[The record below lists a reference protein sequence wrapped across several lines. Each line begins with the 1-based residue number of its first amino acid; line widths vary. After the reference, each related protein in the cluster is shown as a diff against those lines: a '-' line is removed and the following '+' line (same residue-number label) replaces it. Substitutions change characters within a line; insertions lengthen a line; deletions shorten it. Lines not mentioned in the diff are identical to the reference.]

1 MVFSSYT
8 FLFAFLPLTLLAY
21 VLCPPRLRN
30 WVALGTSLFF
40 YAWGAP
46 KFVFVLIGGCAVDFA
61 LGRWLPPGAAPR
73 RRRAAL
79 VVSLGLNVATLAWF
93 KYANFAVESVNA
105 LLAAAGWGAVAWT
118 QVALPIGI
126 SFFTF
131 QRMSYLVDVH
141 RGLTAPAR
149 GFHDYLLYVVLFPQ
163 LVAGPIVRYHDVAEQ
178 IRGRI
183 HDPGR
188 FLDGIW
194 RFGLGLGKKVLVANV
209 MGAVADRVFAMPA
222 AGLPASVAWAGVV
235 CYAFQIYFDF
245 SGYSDMAIGLGR
257 MLGFEFLENFDR
269 PYTSRTIT
277 EFWRRWHISLSN
289 WMREYLY
296 VPLGG
301 NRVGPVRGMA
311 NLWIVFLVSGLWHG
325 AAWNFVVWGA
335 YHGLWLSLEKIAGR
349 ERLGRVPRWI
359 GVPATFVLV
368 CVSWVLFR
376 AESLAAAGRYLACM
390 FDVRRLGLVPP
401 PVAWPELLPHEA
413 CAVLAVAAAVC
424 FVPAAFPA
432 WTARLDARA
441 AQAGPAL
448 RALRFAAAMLLLFL
462 STAAIVA
469 SDFNPFIYFRF

>member
-163 LVAGPIVRYHDVAEQ
+163 LIAGPIVRYHDVAEQ

-245 SGYSDMAIGLGR
+245 SG
-257 MLGFEFLENFDR
+257 F
-269 PYTSRTIT
+269 
-277 EFWRRWHISLSN
+277 
-289 WMREYLY
+289 
-296 VPLGG
+296 
-301 NRVGPVRGMA
+301 
-311 NLWIVFLVSGLWHG
+311 
-325 AAWNFVVWGA
+325 
-335 YHGLWLSLEKIAGR
+335 
-349 ERLGRVPRWI
+349 
-359 GVPATFVLV
+359 
-368 CVSWVLFR
+368 
-376 AESLAAAGRYLACM
+376 
-390 FDVRRLGLVPP
+390 
-401 PVAWPELLPHEA
+401 
-413 CAVLAVAAAVC
+413 
-424 FVPAAFPA
+424 
-432 WTARLDARA
+432 
-441 AQAGPAL
+441 
-448 RALRFAAAMLLLFL
+448 
-462 STAAIVA
+462 
-469 SDFNPFIYFRF
+469 